1 MIYMNRMLRLKDNT
15 CNAKYLLLLSVVL
28 GIFKFHS
35 VLAAPFSYEFL
46 LPSYSFNSNSSVFG
60 NGALIGLTFDNGG
73 INNKSQLFSWLD
85 VKKISVHAIGGSF
98 ILDDLT
104 PIFSKYTT
112 GFPPA
117 LLYTD
122 DTGLSGVFSFNADLS
137 QVRLTGIVN
146 ETNEMI
152 QLGTQEWGI
161 LTLTSPQGQAKF
173 QTDSYN
179 IGDHYRFGSK
189 ASLITVPTPPTLWLI
204 GSGLIALLK
213 AKKRRR

>member
-1 MIYMNRMLRLKDNT
+1 MPVVCAYK
-15 CNAKYLLLLSVVL
+15 AKCWLLLSVVL
-28 GIFKFHS
+28 GIFNFHS
-35 VLAAPFSYEFL
+35 VLAAPFSYEFMM
-46 LPSYSFNSNSSVFG
+46 PSYSFNSNPSVFG
-60 NGALIGLTFDNGG
+60 NGALIDLTFDNSG
-73 INNKSQLFSWLD
+73 IDNKSQLFSWLD

-161 LTLTSPQGQAKF
+161 LTLTSSLGQARF

-179 IGDHYRFGSK
+179 IGDHYRFGAK
-189 ASLITVPTPPTLWLI
+189 ASLITVPTAPTLWLL
-204 GSGLIALLK
+204 GSGLIAFLGVR
-213 AKKRRR
+213 KREK